1 MNGVFRVQL
10 KVVKLHYEG
19 GDMKLRVV
27 KIVDEVEKYNLRVYV
42 QQCYNTLILPHAAFG
57 EKGT

>member
-1 MNGVFRVQL
+1 M
-10 KVVKLHYEG
+10 G
-19 GDMKLRVV
+19 GDVKLRVV
-27 KIVDEVEKYNLRVYV
+27 KSVEGDKNYNLRVYV